1 MPNTPIRT
9 LYATETK
16 NRFGA
21 VLRKLSRTSGPVLIE
36 RAGRPVAD

>member
-1 MPNTPIRT
+1 MPNSPIRT

-21 VLRKLSRTSGPVLIE
+21 VLRKLSRTGGPVLIE